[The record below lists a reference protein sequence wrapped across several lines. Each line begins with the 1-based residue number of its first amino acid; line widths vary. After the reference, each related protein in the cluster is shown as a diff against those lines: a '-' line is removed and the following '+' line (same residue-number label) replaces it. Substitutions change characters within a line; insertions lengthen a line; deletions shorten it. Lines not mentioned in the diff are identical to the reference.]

1 MKTKVCFVKESTLSH
16 TLPREK
22 KGVGVAVFLCCAGR
36 LRYVPQAPLR
46 SFRDATGGCVSLRFT
61 ARPFAA
67 PLHFAPPEAQARR
80 LLRAYVATQRTL
92 APAGTQNTT
101 HTVPSGD

>member
-1 MKTKVCFVKESTLSH
+1 MVFV
-16 TLPREK
+16 
-22 KGVGVAVFLCCAGR
+22 CCAGR
-36 LRYVPQAPLR
+36 LRCVPQVSLR
-46 SFRDATGGCVSLRFT
+46 SFRDAAGGCVSLRFT

-92 APAGTQNTT
+92 APAGEPTK
-101 HTVPSGD
+101 HHPRDRPF